1 MAKITISRSN
11 VNYTAPKKWRKIENA
26 LLIAIIP
33 AIVLVLTNWGFS
45 DEKQLNRILLIVST
59 LLPALIKG
67 IGLILADDEEKDKE
81 SVLDSVQLTSDGDPN
96 PPSGPKGGNTKP

>member
-26 LLIAIIP
+26 LLIAILP

-67 IGLILADDEEKDKE
+67 IGLILADDEEEKKD
-81 SVLDSVQLTSDGDPN
+81 DIQLLTTTPPPPEDGDPI
-96 PPSGPKGGNTKP
+96 PPKGPKG